1 MFFLKDYLK
10 SLQEAGFEKYPKGWD
25 QSSVKKFAKSIGG
38 DPKSKG
44 WFDKCVNEMT
54 GKIGNPESFCAAARD
69 EALNSTYWR
78 GKGKTKKEVEKDIRA
93 HKKIHK

>member
-1 MFFLKDYLK
+1 MLLEKYL
-10 SLQEAGFEKYPKGWD
+10 SSIQEAGFEKYPKGWD

-38 DPKSKG
+38 DPKTKG
-44 WFDKCVNEMT
+44 WWDKCIKEIE
-54 GKIGNPESFCAAARD
+54 GKIGNPEGFCASVRD

-78 GKGKTKKEVEKDIRA
+78 GEGKSKKEMEKDIRT